1 MKRLLLL
8 LVIAALGIVLFKYC
22 LGIARDSSSTWDRSS
37 NEAGVHAKRGGTQSR
52 LRGMLSGMAGAPVVD
67 PPAPALTVRVLDVGQ
82 GDATYIRNGDSRVII
97 DGGPDEER
105 FGALLDSLGLSNT
118 TIDMVVLSHQH
129 SDHYRGLLAL
139 FDSDRHIRVR
149 YFFENK
155 EPSTASTL
163 TRLRDSVL
171 ARMDRDS
178 LIYRSTDDPCDNG
191 EPMCTITMKGG
202 AKLHLLKP
210 LRRPQSANNR
220 SAVVK
225 LVGPD
230 SASFT
235 MWFAGDAEHEE
246 IQYFM
251 RAGYARIPGMRVDVL
266 KADHHGSCNGVTA
279 RYLDL
284 LRPSWVIASLAAH
297 NDYGHMHEQA
307 KTVYQAAGVPWY
319 RTDQNGTITIRS
331 PGTAGSGYT
340 VQQSRGGANES
351 GPSDRESHQAECA
364 EM

>member
-1 MKRLLLL
+1 MKRVL
-8 LVIAALGIVLFKYC
+8 LVVAVALVCVVALRFC
-22 LGIARDSSSTWDRSS
+22 LSIARQSSQTWEQQGEQPGGRQGRKTSHRAHTGTSGST
-37 NEAGVHAKRGGTQSR
+37 T
-52 LRGMLSGMAGAPVVD
+52 PIVD
-67 PPAPALTVRVLDVGQ
+67 LPAPALTVRVLDVGQ

-97 DGGPDEER
+97 DGGPDEGR
-105 FGALLDSLGLSNT
+105 FGELLDSLGLNNT

-139 FDSDRHIRVR
+139 FDSDRHIRIR

-155 EPSTASTL
+155 DPSTASTL
-163 TRLRDSVL
+163 ARLRDSIL
-171 ARMDRDS
+171 ARVDRDS
-178 LIYRSTDDPCDNG
+178 LIYRSTDDPCDDG
-191 EPMCTITMKGG
+191 SFMCTVRMKGG
-202 AKLHLLKP
+202 AQLHILRP
-210 LRRPQSANNR
+210 LHRPQTPNNR

-225 LVGPD
+225 LIGPD

-251 RAGYARIPGMRVDVL
+251 QAGYARNPGMRVDVL

-279 RYLDL
+279 KYLDL
-284 LRPSWVIASLAAH
+284 LRPSWAIASLAAQ

-307 KTVYQAAGVPWY
+307 KAVYEAANVPWY
-319 RTDQNGTITIRS
+319 RTDQNGTITIQS
-331 PGTAGSGYT
+331 PGTPGGGYT
-340 VQQSRGGANES
+340 VQPSRGGTNES
-351 GPSDRESHQAECA
+351 GPSDRESHQTECD